1 MEQRTDRGGR
11 DHRTRQPVM
20 ERHHAV
26 FGKPENAAR
35 VESSN
40 DPVMHS
46 GRDDAGAD
54 IRCEI
59 QRSTQ
64 DINEHHRWKDESLRG
79 CGEVGEVLSA
89 ALITF
94 LVLMMRY

>member
-1 MEQRTDRGGR
+1 MEQGADGRGR
-11 DHRTRQPVM
+11 DHRTRQPVV

-26 FGKPENAAR
+26 FGKSENTAR
-35 VESSN
+35 VESGDYS
-40 DPVMHS
+40 VMHIW
-46 GRDDAGAD
+46 RDDAGAN

-64 DINEHHRWKDESLRG
+64 DVNEHHRWKDESLRG